1 MTLGERTYRAAVA
14 SGATGFGDLSHTW
27 ETLPAEARERWE
39 ACGRMVDAAT
49 RADVVAQL
57 RDLSDAEA
65 EYMGSGSAKRAA
77 AVRDAAGM
85 VEAGR

>member
-14 SGATGFGDLSHTW
+14 TGATGFGDLSHTW
-27 ETLPAEARERWE
+27 ETLPPEARERWE

-57 RDLSDAEA
+57 HDYASMLDSDD
-65 EYMGSGSAKRAA
+65 GDDF
-77 AVRDAAGM
+77 AVRDAADM